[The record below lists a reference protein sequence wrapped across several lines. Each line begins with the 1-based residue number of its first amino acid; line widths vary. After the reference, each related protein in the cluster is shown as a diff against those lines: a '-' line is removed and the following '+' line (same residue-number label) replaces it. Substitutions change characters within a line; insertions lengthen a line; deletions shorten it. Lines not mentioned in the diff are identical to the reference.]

1 MATTENTGMTKAALT
16 LGTIGTAL
24 SGLQA
29 LGGGNGNGNGLLGG
43 LFGCNNNN
51 NGNQAA
57 VAGAMAYCDQLQA
70 EIAELKA
77 EKYSDKVGIEVYK
90 AAAERDN
97 RINTRFE
104 DLNKEIAD
112 MRVREATLRGEIN
125 TNQAVVQG
133 QIAQVASTANCG
145 ITALQNALAVLSNT
159 VSGITKT
166 VVPKDVIC
174 PEFMDRYN
182 SWVAPTAA
190 ATTGA

>member
-24 SGLQA
+24 SGVQA
-29 LGGGNGNGNGLLGG
+29 LSGNNGNGLLSG
-43 LFGCNNNN
+43 LFGCNN
-51 NGNQAA
+51 GNQAVA
-57 VAGAMAYCDQLQA
+57 AGAMAYCDQLQA

-125 TNQAVVQG
+125 TQNAVLQG

-145 ITALQNALAVLSNT
+145 ITALQNALAALSST